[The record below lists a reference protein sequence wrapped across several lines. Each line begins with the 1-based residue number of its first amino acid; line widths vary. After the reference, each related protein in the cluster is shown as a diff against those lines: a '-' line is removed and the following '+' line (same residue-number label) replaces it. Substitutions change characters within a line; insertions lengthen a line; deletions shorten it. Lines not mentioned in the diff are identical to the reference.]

1 MGYDKMV
8 LLLYIVTLFIIV
20 VALSQWEVSIVFLLV
35 LIIVLFQ
42 KISTEEKIE
51 EISRNR
57 DKIINVVTER
67 LDSFSNKTEALKQN
81 LNRNMFVIENRI
93 LEIRHSHEDE
103 IEKHYRELARKIFD
117 VENKLN
123 AVKKTLGAAFG
134 SLDERVKRF
143 EKEEEWT
150 G

>member
-1 MGYDKMV
+1 
-8 LLLYIVTLFIIV
+8 LYIITLIAIV
-20 VALSQWEVSIVFLLV
+20 VALPQWEVSIVVMLV
-35 LIIVLFQ
+35 LIIVLVQ
-42 KISTEEKIE
+42 KISTEGKIE
-51 EISRNR
+51 EVEKKRVKSI
-57 DKIINVVTER
+57 DTVAEK
-67 LDSFSNKTEALKQN
+67 LDIFSNKAEELKKN

-93 LEIRHSHEDE
+93 FEIGHSQQNEM
-103 IEKHYRELARKIFD
+103 EKHYRELARKIFD

-123 AVKKTLGAAFG
+123 SVKKTLGAAVG